1 MQTTKPIQRSLMMKG
16 LLFLLLGAL
25 LLSACSQTAN
35 EAGPSTSK
43 SNEPSKAPEPVTL
56 TIMATLDP
64 AILEKMGLEK
74 ELKAKYPHISL
85 KFIRII
91 APDLTFE
98 KALGTGE
105 KPDLVCC
112 SIASVGEF
120 MDLGLLSDMTPLI
133 KKHNFDL
140 TRLRPGME
148 AVIRSYSEKGEFTT
162 MPFYMSNNVIY
173 YNKGIFDLFGLPY
186 PKDGMTWSDVSELNK
201 KLTRFDNG
209 VQYRGFQ
216 FNQQNMT
223 YKNQMALPFVDPKT
237 KKAIVN
243 TDQWA
248 QWMKTMADFSF
259 VDGNKPGSAQNLFLK
274 DQTLAMYTGAT
285 LLTLLPDA
293 MKSGLNWDVVSL
305 PDFDGMKGAGTQMNA
320 PYFAI
325 PPTSK
330 HKDEAFQFLSVLL
343 SEEVQT
349 NLSAIG
355 SVPVIRSD
363 KAEKALGSA
372 YPEYKDK
379 NLQAFFKDTIAKPQ
393 PYTRY
398 DSTAANILFR
408 QLTEFQQGT
417 KDVNTALRD
426 AEELINAEIAKLI
439 K

>member
-1 MQTTKPIQRSLMMKG
+1 MNIVKPGTSFWMLKP
-16 LLFLLLGAL
+16 LLLLLLVAL
-25 LLSACSQTAN
+25 LATACGK
-35 EAGPSTSK
+35 AGNQSRQ
-43 SNEPSKAPEPVTL
+43 NDAEEPPKPVTL

-64 AILEKMGLEK
+64 AILEKLELEK
-74 ELKAKYPHISL
+74 HLKAKYPHISL
-85 KFIRII
+85 KFIQIK

-98 KALGTGE
+98 TALASGE

-112 SIASVGEF
+112 SIASVGQF
-120 MDLGLLSDMTPLI
+120 IDLGLLSDMTPLI
-133 KKHNFDL
+133 KKHQFDL

-148 AVIRSYSEKGEFTT
+148 ATVRSYSQTGEFTT
-162 MPFYMSNNVIY
+162 MPFYMSNNVVY
-173 YNKGIFDLFGLPY
+173 YNKGIFDLFGLSY

-201 KLTRFDNG
+201 KLTRFHNG
-209 VQYRGFQ
+209 IQYYGFQ

-223 YKNQMALPFVDPKT
+223 YKNQMALAFVDRKT
-237 KKAIVN
+237 NKAIVN

-248 QWMKTMADFSF
+248 KWMRTMGEFSF
-259 VDGNKPGSAQNLFLK
+259 VEGNKPGNGQNLFLK
-274 DQTLAMYTGAT
+274 DQTLAMYTGPS

-293 MKSGLNWDVVSL
+293 MKNGLQWGIVSL

-325 PPTSK
+325 PPTSE

-349 NLSAIG
+349 NLAAIG
-355 SVPVIRSD
+355 SIPVIQSE

-372 YPEYKDK
+372 YPELRDN

-398 DSTAANILFR
+398 DSTAANLLFK
-408 QLTEFQQGT
+408 QLEEYQKGN

-426 AEELINAEIAKLI
+426 AEEIINTEIAKLV